1 MFTFSL
7 FSLSIYCAKVL
18 TLQSLGIVKNKK
30 KMKNRLFILLIIA
43 LCSVQTLLAQ
53 YEIKLEIKDCKDS
66 CLILGH
72 YYRDKTYAIDTAWNK
87 KGKFVFKKKDGRL
100 ESGIYFFST
109 TKGKFCELMIDDEQ
123 KFSLKTEDSDWTYNM
138 KVKGS
143 ETAKIY
149 YEYMLANKPL
159 NDSVSALMKAKS
171 KLTPGE
177 FNKRNRELQHIGDSL
192 KNRFIEKYP
201 EHLLSKVLIATKAV
215 IIPEMPVYN
224 DENGNPDSLEWSNRR
239 WYYYKQHFFD
249 NIDLSCSGLL
259 RTPASVFNRSYE
271 YFWNEVMKYENADSL
286 LVYADMLIEKAK
298 GSKAMTRYLI
308 HNITERYLQS
318 PIMGHDRVYVEMI
331 KRYYKTGKAEWLT
344 PSAIETEVLRA
355 EKWEKLL
362 IGKQVPNLACPDAN
376 EQWHDLNSM
385 DKKYKILI
393 FWSPDCGHCSTEI
406 PKYHKFYEDYKD
418 VYNLEVM
425 AVNTESDTAHWT
437 KFIEEKKLQWVNVNG
452 LVANYDWRD
461 YFDVIKTPIIYIL
474 DRNNVIVAKNI
485 QADNIAKIME
495 LLDSGKLKL

>member
-1 MFTFSL
+1 MKKLILILSL
-7 FSLSIYCAKVL
+7 AI
-18 TLQSLGIVKNKK
+18 LG
-30 KMKNRLFILLIIA
+30 
-43 LCSVQTLLAQ
+43 SVQTLFAQ

-72 YYRDKTYAIDTAWNK
+72 YYLDKTYAIDTAWNN
-87 KGKFVFKKKDGRL
+87 KGKFVFKKQDKTL

-109 TKGKFCELMIDDEQ
+109 TKGKFCELMIDNDK
-123 KFSLKTEDSDWTYNM
+123 KFSLKTDDSDWTYNM

-149 YEYMLANKPL
+149 YEYMKANKPL
-159 NDSVSALMKAKS
+159 NDSVSKLMKEKS
-171 KLTPGE
+171 TITAE
-177 FNKRNRELQHIGDSL
+177 EYERRNKALQEYGDSL
-192 KNRFIEKYP
+192 KTQFIETYP
-201 EHLLSKVLIATKAV
+201 QHLLSKVLKATKAV
-215 IIPEMPVYN
+215 VLPEFPVYN
-224 DENGNPDSLEWSNRR
+224 DENGKPDSVEWSHRR

-259 RTPASVFNRSYE
+259 RTPSGVFHRSYE
-271 YFWNEVMKYENADSL
+271 YFWNNVMKYESVDSV
-286 LVYADMLIEKAK
+286 LVYADLLIEKAK
-298 GSKAMTRYLI
+298 GSKAMSRYLM

-318 PIMGHDRVYVEMI
+318 PIMGHDKVYVEMV
-331 KRYYKTGKAEWLT
+331 KRYFKTGKAEWLS

-355 EKWEKLL
+355 EKWENLL
-362 IGKQVPNLACPDAN
+362 IGKTVPNLACPDVN
-376 EQWHDLNSM
+376 DQWHDLVTMNH
-385 DKKYKILI
+385 KYKILI

-406 PKYHKFYEDYKD
+406 PKYHEFYKQYKETYD
-418 VYNLEVM
+418 LQVM
-425 AVNTESDTAHWT
+425 AVNTESDTAHWK
-437 KFIEEKKLQWVNVNG
+437 KFVEEKQLSWVNVNG

-461 YFDVIKTPIIYIL
+461 YFDVVKTPAIYIL